1 MLLRLEE
8 IKDSNSVRRRGS
20 AVLNKGAHNQIHN
33 VSESEIFLRNVLEEY
48 PSLPKKIQ
56 SAIDRFAARR
66 DFENQEILKIQN
78 MYNNKPDDNNIEEE
92 ALLDNAWDTIG
103 YLNLKTGLDFKLTES
118 EIITMEDKFEQYIN
132 VKKEACNLKTN
143 FNENVLGLRLR
154 KISLIH
160 DYKQFKFDACM
171 IQKEFNDSEITT
183 PSNFPEVVMDES
195 IDPSLIDPFEPI
207 GHWDPTDLI
216 LKPGNSHELTHLEI
230 IMQNMR
236 KEQLKYRHMHLHET
250 MLTKINMFDDDLMEL
265 DKMRKDVKLRI
276 KFLDLLAL
284 TLEEELIILND
295 FDLVEDEYSHSV
307 YIKTGLQNDK
317 VNQIQSIR
325 EEIKYLNDIINT
337 KTNMLIDI
345 QHTFDMEIRNDGF
358 AKHLKKIFKKK
369 LKVPKLKSDDAD
381 DTLSSS
387 SSDGSDE
394 SDPEFINESAE
405 SFTAMS
411 RVVVFD
417 ERVLPSGC
425 DPKLFNITLELRSKR
440 YEIEQTIEDNKKKLD
455 VLNTRLSLTYEE
467 FDAIE
472 NELKQNINELEAYR
486 IKKQLKLNDVK
497 TTIVLNKSQMTK
509 AKLLKSCIL
518 LYGNVMQDLTN
529 RVMELKKEEKE
540 IIYTLKNEKVV
551 AKQFRTEITKME
563 NILKSY
569 KIAIKDEMIKKFKI
583 ETDWNFLDEMEMT
596 IINYMII
603 KSKSKAKDTKE
614 RFVREIRLLE
624 NKISC
629 QTELIIDLLKWN
641 TFKIKTLKDVC
652 GNINKIRQCLME
664 QKKIKIKLQ
673 KLTMESSFTI
683 ELNTIKRTYDTLLKR
698 KQDISEKIN
707 MYKCKGKMFPPLVK
721 QSHTKSIQSQPVN
734 DRSLATPVTPQEGSE
749 ESWTINEEPL
759 TYNMEFNVEPKKLTF
774 SKQSLSRLTKQ
785 SSHFDSFENVDEG
798 YKTKKWT
805 TYYDDEVI
813 PLTETVEDFAEYNDF
828 SERAET
834 QNSSSDDKVIP
845 PTETVEDFAE
855 YNDFSERAETQ
866 NSSSDDKESNGSHNN
881 IHDDNKP
888 KN

>member
-834 QNSSSDDKVIP
+834 QNSSSDDK
-845 PTETVEDFAE
+845 
-855 YNDFSERAETQ
+855 
-866 NSSSDDKESNGSHNN
+866 ESNGSHNN

>member
-563 NILKSY
+563 NILK
-569 KIAIKDEMIKKFKI
+569 
-583 ETDWNFLDEMEMT
+583 NEMEMT